1 MNYELEE
8 MDVNYFGLDK
18 KKTALLIIDVQEK
31 LTSVMKKDVY
41 EKVKNNIL
49 VLAKGA
55 NKLNIPIFYTQQYTK
70 GLGETDPDIRE
81 ELTDATFY
89 EKTSFSCCGEDTFLD
104 NFMEMDFESVIVA
117 GMETHI
123 CVLQTVTDLV
133 ANGMAV
139 HVAADAVC
147 SREKFNWK
155 FGLEFMKDAGAIITV
170 TETALFQLL
179 GKAGTEN
186 FKYISKLV
194 K

>member
-1 MNYELEE
+1 MNYDLEE
-8 MDVNYFGLDK
+8 MDVSYFGLDK

-31 LTSVMKKDVY
+31 LTPVMKDDVY
-41 EKVKNNIL
+41 EKVRKNIQIL
-49 VLAKGA
+49 VKGA

-70 GLGETDPDIRE
+70 GLGETDPEIRK

-89 EKTSFSCCGEDTFLD
+89 EKNSFSCCGDDTFLD
-104 NFMEMDFESVIVA
+104 DFMERDFESVIVA

-133 ANGMAV
+133 TNGLAV